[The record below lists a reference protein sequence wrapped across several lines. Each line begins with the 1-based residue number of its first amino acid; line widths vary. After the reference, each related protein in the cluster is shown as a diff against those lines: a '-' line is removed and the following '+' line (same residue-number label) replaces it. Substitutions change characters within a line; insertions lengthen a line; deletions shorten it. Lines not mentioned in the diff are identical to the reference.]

1 MNNGPKR
8 INAFFPSFGRW
19 LRMTEI
25 VETDAEDIREWLAIE
40 SRIQADQPPRHNFL

>member
-1 MNNGPKR
+1 MNTGPER
-8 INAFFPSFGRW
+8 INAFSPSFGRW

-40 SRIQADQPPRHNFL
+40 SRIQADQPPRHELL

>member
-8 INAFFPSFGRW
+8 INAFFPSLGRW

-40 SRIQADQPPRHNFL
+40 SRIQADQPPRHELL